1 MYGIIAFFRRHYFAV
16 LFVVLEFLSLTFVFK
31 DNYYHQ
37 AGFFNS
43 ANSVAGSFY
52 KTYNDITSYFNL
64 KSENTQLHEENMRL
78 HNNLAAIPDT
88 TKHPKV
94 AHDNLYGQQFN
105 FISAEVIDN
114 STNQVNN
121 YITLNVGKN
130 QGLTEGM
137 GVISPSGIVGVVI
150 GVSDHYAVVMSM
162 LHKNYQLS
170 AMLKKGGAFGTI
182 TWKGDDSR
190 YALLSQIPM
199 SEQVNPGDTIISSG
213 YSTVYPK
220 GVTVGVVEKVEPIP
234 TQYFYTIKI
243 RLSTNFK
250 KLGFVY
256 VVSDIMKKEK
266 EELENN
272 VHNAN
277 NGK

>member
-16 LFVVLEFLSLTFVFK
+16 LFVVLEFLSLSFVFR

-78 HNNLAAIPDT
+78 HNSISTIPDT
-88 TKHPKV
+88 TKHPKI
-94 AHDNLYGQQFN
+94 AHVNPYGQQFN

-121 YITLNVGKN
+121 YITLNVGKT
-130 QGLTEGM
+130 QGITEGM

-190 YALLSQIPM
+190 FASLSQIPM
-199 SEQVNPGDTIISSG
+199 SEQVIAGDTIISSG

-220 GVTVGVVEKVEPIP
+220 GVTVGVVEKVDPIP
-234 TQYFYTIKI
+234 TQYFYTIKV

-256 VVSDIMKKEK
+256 VVSDLMKKEK
-266 EELENN
+266 EELEDNAQKANN
-272 VHNAN
+272 V
-277 NGK
+277 K